1 MRATVS
7 RLSFSRNEWVWLGAL
22 AVLLSAVFLGLHPSV
37 YWLGGLIAGLVAVIL
52 LRRPVWGFFALIV
65 AALLVPLDIPT
76 GTEVRINLAA
86 LLPPIILGVGLLDQ
100 VRQRE
105 KHPFLPSI
113 TNKPLWLFLLAGLLS
128 LLVGTVLWDP
138 AVPRSGN
145 LIIVQLAQWAIFAF
159 SAIMFWGMGSMLRHE
174 APLQRLTFFF
184 LAVAGTLAIV
194 RVLPG
199 TGSLTERVATFAV
212 DRAPF
217 WLLLAALTG
226 GQLLFNQN
234 LSTRWRW
241 FLLAV
246 LAAVLFYSLVLER
259 ATLSN
264 LAGVGPVLAMLIW
277 LRWPRLRRAFV
288 ALAVLALLFLLPDI
302 YNFAGGD
309 AEWEESGGSRL
320 ALAGRVVEVTMRNPI
335 TGLGPAAYR
344 AYTRMKPL
352 LYERAYYLDPAV
364 NSHNNYV
371 DLFAHVGIL
380 GLILFFWFSAQVF
393 RLGVRLR
400 AHFLEGFAAGYVNAM
415 LAAWVGALVV
425 MAFADWILPHVY
437 NIGFPGFQASV
448 LVWMFLGGLISLEQV
463 AREIPARVTDDKR

>member
-1 MRATVS
+1 MRDTVS
-7 RLSFSRNEWVWLGAL
+7 RTSFSRNGWVWLGAL
-22 AVLLSAVFLGLHPSV
+22 AVLLIAAFAGLRPSV
-37 YWLGGLIAGLVAVIL
+37 YWLGGLVAGLGVIIL
-52 LRRPVWGFFALIV
+52 LRRPVVGFFALIV

-100 VRQRE
+100 ARRRE
-105 KHPFLPSI
+105 GRLFLPSI

-128 LLVGTVLWDP
+128 LLVGTVFWDP
-138 AVPRSGN
+138 AVPHSSN

-159 SAIMFWGMGSMLRHE
+159 SAIVFWLMGSMVRDKGQ
-174 APLQRLTFFF
+174 LQRLTFFY
-184 LAVAGTLAIV
+184 LAVAGSLAIM

-199 TGSLTERVATFAV
+199 TGSLREHVATFAV

-246 LAAVLFYSLVLER
+246 LAAVLLYSLILER
-259 ATLSN
+259 KTLSN

-277 LRWPRLRRAFV
+277 LRWPRMRWALV
-288 ALAVLALLFLLPDI
+288 ALAVLVLLFLLPVI
-302 YNFAGGD
+302 YGFAGGD

-344 AYTRMKPL
+344 SYARMKPL
-352 LYERAYYLDPAV
+352 LYERAYYTDPWV

-371 DLFAHVGIL
+371 DLFAHFGIVGL
-380 GLILFFWFSAQVF
+380 VLFFWFSVQVF

-400 AHFLEGFAAGYVNAM
+400 VYFVEGFAAGYVNAM

-425 MAFADWILPHVY
+425 MVFADWILPHVY

-448 LVWMFLGGLISLEQV
+448 LVWLFLGGLVSLEQMAHDEPQMDAV
-463 AREIPARVTDDKR
+463 